1 MARPLDKEWLGWL
14 RTNVDRGCSKQELTQ
29 ILLKAGFDAAAVRG
43 AFDEVRRQAR
53 SPAMP
58 AAKPSIDVP
67 GAKRFESSSIELY
80 TAEGFLAAAE
90 CAKLVALIRSRL
102 RPSTI
107 SSPPSGE
114 ADRQFRTSRTCDLIG
129 ESGAVARLD
138 ARLCQAMGIDRSLA
152 EPSQGQCYEVGQEFK
167 PHTDFFKAYELETF
181 STPAWGQRTWTFMI
195 YLNEPEG
202 GGATRFVD
210 IDLTIQ
216 PKAGMAVFWNNLLPT
231 GEPNNF
237 TRHQGM
243 PVTAGSKL
251 IITKWFRM
259 APAAGPAFSSIPV
272 SWTQKVRAS

>member
-1 MARPLDKEWLGWL
+1 MARALDREWLGWL
-14 RTNVDRGCSKQELTQ
+14 RTNVERGCSKQELTQ
-29 ILLKAGFDAAAVRG
+29 ILLKEGFGEAAIKG
-43 AFDEVRRQAR
+43 AFDEVLRRPRGLA
-53 SPAMP
+53 PAP
-58 AAKPSIDVP
+58 AKPSINVP

-80 TAEGFLAAAE
+80 TAEGFLDAAE
-90 CAKLVALIRSRL
+90 CAKLVALIKSTL

-107 SSPPSGE
+107 STPPGGE
-114 ADRQFRTSRTCDLIG
+114 ADKRFRTSSTCDLIG
-129 ESGAVARLD
+129 NSGAIAGLD
-138 ARLCQAMGIDRSLA
+138 SKVCRAMGIDRRLA

-167 PHTDFFKAYELETF
+167 PHTDFFKVYELETF
-181 STPAWGQRTWTFMI
+181 TTPAWGQRTWTFMI

-216 PKAGMAVFWNNLLPT
+216 PKRGMAVFWNNLLPS

-243 PVTAGSKL
+243 PVTAGTKL

-259 APAAGPAFSSIPV
+259 APRERPVFSSAPV
-272 SWTQKVRAS
+272 AWTQRIRA